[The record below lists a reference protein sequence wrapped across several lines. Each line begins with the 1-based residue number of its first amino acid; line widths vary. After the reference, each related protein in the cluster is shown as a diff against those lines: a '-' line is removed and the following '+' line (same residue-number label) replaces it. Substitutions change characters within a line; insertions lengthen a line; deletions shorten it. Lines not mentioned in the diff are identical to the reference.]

1 VATPSLDD
9 LRRVIRRIETR
20 RPKRPAARPV
30 EEVLGGEL
38 VDTGEGTLLVVRR
51 EFPLSHRHGRQTLGA
66 ALEAPLDLLSAVAR
80 AEQPVEDARR
90 LLFLDAET
98 TGLAGGTGTYA
109 FLVGAAWLE
118 DDRLVLTQHFMRD
131 LDEEPALLAALR
143 PLLEGASGL
152 VTFNGATFDLP
163 LLETR
168 FLMTRRRW
176 PTLPHLD
183 LLRPA
188 RRVWTSYLSDC
199 RLATLE
205 REVVGVVR
213 EDDIAGGLI
222 PTLYF
227 DFLRS
232 RRAAPLGRVLAHN
245 RDDIL
250 TLVGLL
256 GWFAKALTSREELSA
271 GELGGLGRLW
281 EPVDVERALECYR
294 AALAAGLS
302 GAPAQA
308 VRLNLARWEKRF
320 ARWDAACSLWEEA
333 ARDSGFD
340 PRPWEEL
347 AKFHEHRRR
356 DFSAARSVVEDA
368 LGLAGA
374 AGASVRTVDAFTHR
388 LGRLE
393 RRLTVAAGSAA
404 KRDAG
409 SDPSGADPRELRL
422 V

>member
-1 VATPSLDD
+1 VAGHSLDD

-20 RPKRPAARPV
+20 RPKRAAPQPL
-30 EEVLGGEL
+30 EEVLGGEV
-38 VDTGEGTLLVVRR
+38 VDTGEGKLLVVRR
-51 EFPLSHRHGRQTLGA
+51 EFPLTHQHGRQTLGA
-66 ALEAPLDLLSAVAR
+66 VLEAPLDLLSAVAR
-80 AEQPVEDARR
+80 AERPVENARR

-131 LDEEPALLAALR
+131 FDEEPALLAALR
-143 PLLEGASGL
+143 PLLERASGL

-188 RRVWTSYLSDC
+188 RRVWNACLADC

-222 PTLYF
+222 PALYF

-232 RRAAPLGRVLAHN
+232 RRAGPLGRVLAHN

-256 GWFAKALTSREELSA
+256 GWFGKALTSSDALSA

-281 EPVDVERALECYR
+281 EPVDLERALACYR
-294 AALAAGLS
+294 GALAAGLS
-302 GAPAQA
+302 GAAAQA
-308 VRLNLARWEKRF
+308 VRLQLARWEKRF
-320 ARWDAACSLWEEA
+320 ARWDVARSLWEEA
-333 ARDSGFD
+333 ARDAGFD

-356 DFSAARSVVEDA
+356 DFVAARAVVQDA
-368 LGLAGA
+368 LGLAED
-374 AGASVRTVDAFTHR
+374 AGVSPRVREAFAYRRAR
-388 LGRLE
+388 LD
-393 RRLTVAAGSAA
+393 RRLLARS
-404 KRDAG
+404 
-409 SDPSGADPRELRL
+409 
-422 V
+422 